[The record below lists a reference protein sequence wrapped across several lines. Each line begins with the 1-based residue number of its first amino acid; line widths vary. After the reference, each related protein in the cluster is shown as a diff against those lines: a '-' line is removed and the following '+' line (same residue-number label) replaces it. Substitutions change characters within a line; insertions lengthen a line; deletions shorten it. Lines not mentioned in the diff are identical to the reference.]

1 MYNLDDLN
9 EHKYVLV
16 RLTSAASQLTHG
28 FSYTPAKVRVRVRV
42 RVRFGLGQGHAN
54 PNRNPN
60 QHALTR

>member
-28 FSYTPAKVRVRVRV
+28 FSYTPAKVRVRDRDKVRITARIRVRV
-42 RVRFGLGQGHAN
+42 RVRV
-54 PNRNPN
+54 RVSV
-60 QHALTR
+60 T

>member
-28 FSYTPAKVRVRVRV
+28 FSYTPAKVRVRDRDKVRITARVRVRV
-42 RVRFGLGQGHAN
+42 RVRFQV
-54 PNRNPN
+54 RVS
-60 QHALTR
+60 LT

>member
-42 RVRFGLGQGHAN
+42 RFGLGFRLGLA
-54 PNRNPN
+54 
-60 QHALTR
+60 

>member
-28 FSYTPAKVRVRVRV
+28 FSYTPAKVRVRDRDKVRITARVRV
-42 RVRFGLGQGHAN
+42 RVRVRVRASV
-54 PNRNPN
+54 
-60 QHALTR
+60 T

>member
-28 FSYTPAKVRVRVRV
+28 FSYTPAKVRVRDRDKVRITARVRV
-42 RVRFGLGQGHAN
+42 RVRV
-54 PNRNPN
+54 RVSV
-60 QHALTR
+60 T

>member
-28 FSYTPAKVRVRVRV
+28 FSYTPAKVRVRDRDKVRITARIRVRV
-42 RVRFGLGQGHAN
+42 RVRG
-54 PNRNPN
+54 RVRVSV
-60 QHALTR
+60 T